1 MFIFCFI
8 VFKPF
13 LHRIKQTNETINT
26 ISIKRRNTSATAAKG
41 WRYATTCLVKNSTSS
56 QCKFHYAAAVRV
68 LLPVCPFVCL
78 SCIHV
83 VLGRKL
89 KGTKHHN
96 WCNVTGVSIFTSK
109 GQGRGLRSSMRTA
122 AQYVGTGPTYFSS

>member
-96 WCNVTGVSIFTSK
+96 WCKCNRCVNFHFKRSGPGVA
-109 GQGRGLRSSMRTA
+109 QLYADGRTICRHWA
-122 AQYVGTGPTYFSS
+122 DVFF